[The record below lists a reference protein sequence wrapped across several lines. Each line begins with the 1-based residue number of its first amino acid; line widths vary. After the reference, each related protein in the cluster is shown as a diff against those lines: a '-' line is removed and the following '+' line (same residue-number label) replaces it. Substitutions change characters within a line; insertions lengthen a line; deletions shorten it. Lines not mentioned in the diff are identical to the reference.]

1 MSQPLKGLR
10 VLDLSRLLPGPLATM
25 HLADLG
31 AEVLKLESPAK
42 PDYLRFLEPYVDG
55 QNIAFTTLN
64 RGKKSLVVAFETQVG
79 SELIREL
86 VKTCDVLVE
95 SFRAGYL
102 ARFGLDYASLS
113 KIHPELIYCS
123 ITAFGQHSS
132 RAGHDLNCLA
142 LSGLSHSLAGASKP
156 NVPGTQL
163 ADIGCAMSA
172 SQAILAAL
180 YARDRGQGGTHLDIS
195 MTDAAYH
202 LVMLDSASARA
213 GVGSFHGDSLG
224 GEQGYYRYYSCA
236 DGRTLAV
243 GALEEKFH
251 QPILE
256 ALGVESWGEAETVFS
271 QHDLAHWVKLLGPLD
286 ACVEPVL
293 TPTEVLE
300 ADWMQQRF
308 GSWDTVPGLLQGCF
322 PGSSSSCAIAGEHTS
337 EVLGLPSERL
347 AELSE
352 AGVILTPSAL

>member
-1 MSQPLKGLR
+1 MQEPLKGLR

-42 PDYLRFLEPYVDG
+42 PDYLRFLEPYVEG

-64 RGKKSLVVAFETQVG
+64 RGKKSVVVAFETEAGAALVK
-79 SELIREL
+79 EL

-113 KIHPELIYCS
+113 QLHPQLVYCS

-142 LSGLSHSLAGASKP
+142 LSGLSHSLAGQEKP
-156 NVPGTQL
+156 VVPKTQL
-163 ADIGCAMSA
+163 ADISCAMSA

-202 LVMLDSASARA
+202 LVMLDSASARV
-213 GVGSFHGDSLG
+213 GVGSFHGDTLG
-224 GEQGYYRYYSCA
+224 GREGFYRYYTCA
-236 DGRTLAV
+236 DGRALAV

-251 QPILE
+251 EPILQ
-256 ALGVESWGEAETVFS
+256 ALGVEKWEDAAAVFARHTQAEWVER
-271 QHDLAHWVKLLGPLD
+271 LAPLD

-293 TPTEVLE
+293 TPEEVLE
-300 ADWMQQRF
+300 AEWMQQRF
-308 GSWDTVPGLLQGCF
+308 GSRSSVPGLLEGCFERTEQGCAM
-322 PGSSSSCAIAGEHTS
+322 CGEHTA
-337 EVLGLPSERL
+337 EVLGLSPERL
-347 AELSE
+347 AQLME
-352 AGVILTPSAL
+352 AGTVLTPNVP